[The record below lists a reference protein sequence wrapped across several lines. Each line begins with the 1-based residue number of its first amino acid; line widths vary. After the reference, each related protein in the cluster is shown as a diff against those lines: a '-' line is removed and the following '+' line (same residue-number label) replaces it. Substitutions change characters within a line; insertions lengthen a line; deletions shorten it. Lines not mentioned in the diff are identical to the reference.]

1 MERTQSLLGLALF
14 LAVAPL
20 AFTQDGTAQPCPDV
34 TPGTLGCQL
43 VAWSQLQEPVPL
55 PEPETKPAPPRE
67 QQPGQS
73 PNSET
78 QPQSSKPW
86 RTSFSPVQPGAAVRP
101 PLPMTIF

>member
-1 MERTQSLLGLALF
+1 MERTQWLLGLALF

-73 PNSET
+73 NSQT
-78 QPQSSKPW
+78 QPQSSEQR
-86 RTSFSPVQPGAAVRP
+86 RTGVSSVQPDADPRP
-101 PLPMTIF
+101 PLPITIF